1 MTWLMEILKIY
12 LKEQLQ
18 TKHYMKK
25 RLILQKLQNMVDNG
39 LYFFFFF
46 FFENSGVVAENK
58 ELAKELH
65 KPMIKKV

>member
-46 FFENSGVVAENK
+46 ENSGEVAENK

>member
-1 MTWLMEILKIY
+1 MAWLMEILKIY
-12 LKEQLQ
+12 LKEQSQ
-18 TKHYMKK
+18 TKYYMKK
-25 RLILQKLQNMVDNG
+25 RLILQKLQNMIDNVF
-39 LYFFFFF
+39 FFFFF